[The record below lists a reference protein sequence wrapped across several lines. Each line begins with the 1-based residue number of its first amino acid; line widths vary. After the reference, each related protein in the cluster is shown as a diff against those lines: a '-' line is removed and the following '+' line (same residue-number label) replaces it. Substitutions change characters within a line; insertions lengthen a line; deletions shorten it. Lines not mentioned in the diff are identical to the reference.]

1 MFRWLINNQVWLSRK
16 FDKVLPYKFR
26 VDGNYD
32 FQENIVPAC
41 LKENMVVYDVGAGK
55 RPLLN
60 SKVKEQLNLRVVG
73 LDIEQEELEAAPSGS
88 YDEKIEADIA
98 GYRGSIDADLI
109 ICQAL
114 LEHVRDVE
122 SAFQALSSILKPGGL
137 ALIFVPNRNALYAR
151 INRII
156 PQSTKATILAALY
169 PKMQSKQGFKA
180 YYNKCTPVEFKALAE
195 QNNLAVIN
203 EYYYYNSIYFSFFF
217 PLYLLW
223 RLWVFVFY
231 GIYKEQAAETFTLIV
246 RKY

>member
-1 MFRWLINNQVWLSRK
+1 MFRWLINSQIWLSRK

-26 VDGNYD
+26 LDGNYD
-32 FQENIVPAC
+32 FQENMVPAC

-55 RPLLN
+55 RPLLS
-60 SKVKEQLNLRVVG
+60 SKVKNHLNLRVIG
-73 LDIEQEELEAAPSGS
+73 LDIEHEELEAAPPGS

-98 GYRGSIDADLI
+98 GYRGLNDADLI

-122 SAFQALSSILKPGGL
+122 SAFSALSSILKPGGL

-156 PQSTKATILAALY
+156 PQSTKKTMLAVLY
-169 PKMQSKQGFKA
+169 PKMQWKQGFKA
-180 YYNKCTPVEFKALAE
+180 YYNRCTPAEFKVLAD
-195 QNNLAVIN
+195 QNNLVVIN

-217 PLYLLW
+217 PLHLLW
-223 RLWVFVFY
+223 RLSVFIFY